1 MIQDMHDVAGDLIL
15 CPHFCVRKINLEKML
30 DLL

>member
-15 CPHFCVRKINLEKML
+15 CPHFCIGKIDLEQMLNLL
-30 DLL
+30 